1 MVNHLL
7 ETRHP
12 LSSPAQHL
20 YGSEADRL
28 PSLSLPPYIIASLL
42 PLIARTSKLCIPPGA
57 KLRLATGL
65 VPIRYQ
71 RGHESSTAANLNGSA
86 LGVCGGG
93 QEPDQNRSRLQ
104 NCTTYQCAWGSNES
118 LIRPLGMGMKAEID
132 GGRPTM
138 SVGTRQVLQVAE
150 QAHKKMNLNGDR
162 LANIAVLENTTRVN
176 GVASTKRKP
185 RVFVAA
191 ENRLLRE
198 ALSRAL
204 VKNGEIEVVGM
215 DLAEPFQA
223 EDLLREETDILLM
236 SSHGNR
242 NEDLTAVRAVRT
254 AAPKVQILLIGVT
267 GEEAEFMQCVRAG
280 VRGYLPRDASADDV
294 VDGIRSLQE
303 GKAICPG
310 TLCATLFRYLERE
323 ATSFP
328 SASVHQQLGLTR
340 REQQLIPLIAEGLT
354 NKEIASRFC
363 LSEQTVKNHL
373 YRMKHKIGA
382 EDRLGIVQVCR
393 TQGFMP

>member
-1 MVNHLL
+1 
-7 ETRHP
+7 
-12 LSSPAQHL
+12 
-20 YGSEADRL
+20 
-28 PSLSLPPYIIASLL
+28 
-42 PLIARTSKLCIPPGA
+42 
-57 KLRLATGL
+57 
-65 VPIRYQ
+65 
-71 RGHESSTAANLNGSA
+71 
-86 LGVCGGG
+86 
-93 QEPDQNRSRLQ
+93 
-104 NCTTYQCAWGSNES
+104 
-118 LIRPLGMGMKAEID
+118 
-132 GGRPTM
+132 M

-150 QAHKKMNLNGDR
+150 QAHKKLNLNGDR
-162 LANIAVLENTTRVN
+162 QANIAVLENTI
-176 GVASTKRKP
+176 GVSEGASAKRKP

-198 ALSRAL
+198 ALSRML

-223 EDLLREETDILLM
+223 EDLLKQETDILLM

-242 NEDLTAVRAVRT
+242 NEDLTVVRAVRT

-280 VRGYLPRDASADDV
+280 VRGYLPWDASADDV
-294 VDGIRSLQE
+294 VEGIRALQE

-310 TLCATLFRYLERE
+310 TLCASLFRYMERE

-328 SASVHQQLGLTR
+328 SASVHQKLGLTR

-354 NKEIASRFC
+354 NKEIANRFC